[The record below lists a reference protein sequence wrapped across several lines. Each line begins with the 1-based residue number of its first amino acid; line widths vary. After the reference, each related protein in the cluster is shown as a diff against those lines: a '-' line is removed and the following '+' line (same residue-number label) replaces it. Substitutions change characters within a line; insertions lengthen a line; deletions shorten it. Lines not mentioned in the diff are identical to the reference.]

1 MRNELT
7 QIERIVAYVSGNM
20 SPIEKT
26 QFEKELATDNA
37 LQREVQIQKDIMEG
51 INRKA
56 LKAEMNSAQTKH
68 IRNRNIKY
76 TIVVAVILLGIIAI
90 VNSIYNK
97 YKEHHSHFDHGI
109 SSDTVSTKSFELENQ
124 LFEID
129 TRKDT
134 VVVTKHGTVFAIPAN
149 AFESNSQS
157 ILFSVQEAI
166 TPAEIIRAGLSTMA
180 DDKLL
185 ETGGMFNI
193 QAYDAGKS
201 VNITKEIIAETPTTV
216 DSKNMKLFDG
226 VMQADSSINWTN
238 PQPVEQYLNTYEVT
252 TLDFYPPRYFEGLQK
267 RNLDITN
274 KTLTD
279 SLYYSLEE
287 THENLTIHVP
297 IVEAPEAIGETYY
310 PSDTIKYKAAFVQ
323 NANKITRF
331 YHEVRPS
338 QIRAIWN
345 SKFNESLVA
354 TKEFEERLKVMHTAC
369 NGGAI
374 LNFYL
379 ENQGQELYKLDEK
392 AANMDEGK
400 TAIFRKFAAEKKG
413 RVRPNE
419 GLFQKLNAYYTE
431 QKTIF
436 AEAAK
441 EARRKYLDENNQARL
456 RALQATYKDQRERDS
471 INGVFFN
478 KEFQT
483 NLIEAYRQVGKPLN
497 PAPPNTRRI
506 TWRVNRTGWKNLDQY
521 VMESLS
527 ARKTLDYTD
536 PETGKKAVIRFDSL
550 KIKIAELET
559 FDAMRVYLIPKGYN
573 SFIRLKEEQKSFVY
587 SMNELL
593 KYDLVIVGYRG
604 EQAYSYTQ
612 QLIPKGEINT
622 ALQPISNTELENLFA
637 TLAKENEVAEFNNQL
652 EYLQSSIKETKR
664 SKDFAIKEEL
674 RRYIRPYALAL
685 CGMSETNAPYGY
697 K

>member
-56 LKAEMNSAQTKH
+56 LKAEMNSAQSKH

-76 TIVVAVILLGIIAI
+76 SIIGVVIILAITGIA
-90 VNSIYNK
+90 NSIYNK
-97 YKEHHSHFDHGI
+97 YKEYHSHFDHGI
-109 SSDTVSTKSFELENQ
+109 ISDTVSTKSFELENQ

-157 ILFSVQEAI
+157 ILFSIQEAI

-193 QAYDAGKS
+193 QAYDAGKA
-201 VNITKEIIAETPTTV
+201 VNITKEIIAETPTTI

-226 VMQADSSINWTN
+226 IVLNDSSINWTN

-252 TLDFYPPRYFEGLQK
+252 SLDFYPPRYFEGLQK
-267 RNLDITN
+267 RSLDVTN
-274 KTLTD
+274 KTFTD

-287 THENLTIHVP
+287 TFENDITNQLIETDEV
-297 IVEAPEAIGETYY
+297 IGEIYY
-310 PSDTIKYKAAFVQ
+310 PSDTIKIKADFVQ
-323 NANKITRF
+323 NANKTTRF
-331 YHEVRPS
+331 YHEVKPS

-345 SKFNESLVA
+345 SKFNETLVA
-354 TKEFEERLKVMHTAC
+354 TKEFEERIKVMHTAC
-369 NGGAI
+369 NGEVI

-379 ENQGQELYKLDEK
+379 ENLGQELYKLDEK
-392 AANMDEGK
+392 AADMDEGK
-400 TAIFRKFAAEKKG
+400 TGIFRKFAAEKKG

-419 GLFQKLNAYYTE
+419 GLFQKLNDYYKE
-431 QKTIF
+431 QKNIF

-456 RALQATYKDQRERDS
+456 RALQEKYKDQRERDS

-497 PAPPNTRRI
+497 PTPPNTRRI

-550 KIKIAELET
+550 KVKIAELET

-593 KYDLVIVGYRG
+593 KYDLVIVGYQG

-612 QLIPKGEINT
+612 QLIPTGEINT
-622 ALQPISNTELENLFA
+622 TLQPISNTDLENLFA

-685 CGMSETNAPYGY
+685 CGEGISL

>member
-1 MRNELT
+1 
-7 QIERIVAYVSGNM
+7 M
-20 SPIEKT
+20 SDK
-26 QFEKELATDNA
+26 
-37 LQREVQIQKDIMEG
+37 
-51 INRKA
+51 
-56 LKAEMNSAQTKH
+56 QTKH

-76 TIVVAVILLGIIAI
+76 SILGAVIILGIMAF
-90 VNSIYNK
+90 VNSIYNR
-97 YKEHHSHFDHGI
+97 YQEHQSHHNHDI
-109 SSDTVSTKSFELENQ
+109 IVDIVSIKGVELEKQ

-134 VVVTKHGTVFAIPAN
+134 VVVTKRGTVFAIPAN
-149 AFESNSQS
+149 AFESSSQS
-157 ILFSVQEAI
+157 IVFSVQEAI

-193 QAYDAGKS
+193 QAYEAGKPI
-201 VNITKEIIAETPTTV
+201 NISKEIIAETPTTV
-216 DSKNMKLFDG
+216 DTKNMKLFDG
-226 VMQADSSINWTN
+226 VVQADSSINWTN
-238 PQPVEQYLNTYEVT
+238 PQPIEQYLNTYEVT
-252 TLDFYPPRYFEGLQK
+252 SLDFYPPRYFEGLQN

-274 KTLTD
+274 KTFTD

-287 THENLTIHVP
+287 TDENIISFKP
-297 IVEAPEAIGETYY
+297 IIETDGIRSGKKQY
-310 PSDTIKYKAAFVQ
+310 PSDTIKYETYFSEGVDKP
-323 NANKITRF
+323 TRF
-331 YHEVRPS
+331 YHEVKPS

-345 SKFNESLVA
+345 SEFNESLVA

-369 NGGAI
+369 NGEVI

-392 AANMDEGK
+392 AANMDEG
-400 TAIFRKFAAEKKG
+400 TTGIFRKFAAEKKG

-419 GLFQKLNAYYTE
+419 GLFKKLNDYYKE
-431 QKTIF
+431 QKTIY

-441 EARRKYLDENNQARL
+441 EARRKYLDENNQARI
-456 RALQATYKDQRERDS
+456 RAIQTEFKDRRERDS
-471 INGVFFN
+471 ISRVFFN

-483 NLIEAYRQVGKPLN
+483 NLVEAYRQVGKPLN

-506 TWRVNRTGWKNLDQY
+506 TWRLNRTGWKNLDQY
-521 VMESLS
+521 VMESLL

-536 PETGKKAVIRFDSL
+536 PETGKKAVIRFDTVNVN
-550 KIKIAELET
+550 IAELET
-559 FDAMRVYLIPKGYN
+559 FDATRVYLIPKGYN
-573 SFIRLKEEQKSFVY
+573 SFIRLNEMNKKFTY
-587 SMNELL
+587 NMNELL
-593 KYDLVIVGYRG
+593 KYDLVIVAYKG

-612 QLIPKGEINT
+612 QLISSGEINAT
-622 ALQPISNTELENLFA
+622 LQPISTTDLDTLFA
-637 TLAKENEVAEFNNQL
+637 TLSKENEVAEFNNQL
-652 EYLQSSIKETKR
+652 EFLQSSVKEIKR

-685 CGMSETNAPYGY
+685 CNEETNL

>member
-26 QFEKELATDNA
+26 QFETELANDSA

-76 TIVVAVILLGIIAI
+76 SIVGAVIILGIIAI
-90 VNSIYNK
+90 VNNIYNR
-97 YKEHHSHFDHGI
+97 YQRHQSHHNLDI
-109 SSDTVSTKSFELENQ
+109 IVDTVSTKGVELKKQ

-149 AFESNSQS
+149 AFESSSQS
-157 ILFSVQEAI
+157 IVFSVQEAI

-193 QAYDAGKS
+193 QAYDSGKP
-201 VNITKEIIAETPTTV
+201 VNISKEIIAETPTTV

-226 VMQADSSINWTN
+226 VVKADSTINWTN
-238 PQPVEQYLNTYEVT
+238 PQPIEQYLNTYEVT

-267 RNLDITN
+267 RNLDVTN
-274 KTLTD
+274 KTFTD

-287 THENLTIHVP
+287 TDENITVKATSIEIPVRM
-297 IVEAPEAIGETYY
+297 PEGERYY
-310 PSDTIKYKAAFVQ
+310 PKDTPVYVEPPVSPKSKP
-323 NANKITRF
+323 TRF
-331 YHEVRPS
+331 YHEVKPS

-345 SKFNESLVA
+345 SEFNESLVA

-369 NGGAI
+369 NGGSI

-379 ENQGQELYKLDEK
+379 ENQEQELYKLDEK
-392 AANMDEGK
+392 AANMDEG
-400 TAIFRKFAAEKKG
+400 TTGLYRKFAAEKKG

-419 GLFQKLNAYYTE
+419 GLFKKLNDYYKE
-431 QKTIF
+431 QKTIYS
-436 AEAAK
+436 EAAK
-441 EARRKYLDENNQARL
+441 EARRKYLDENNQARI
-456 RALQATYKDQRERDS
+456 RAIQTEFKDRRERDS

-478 KEFQT
+478 REFQT
-483 NLIEAYRQVGKPLN
+483 NLVEAYRQVGKPLN

-521 VMESLS
+521 VMESLA
-527 ARKTLDYTD
+527 ARKTLNYTD
-536 PETGKKAVIRFDSL
+536 PETGKKAVIRFDTVNVN
-550 KIKIAELET
+550 IAELET
-559 FDAMRVYLIPKGYN
+559 FDATRVYLIPKGYN
-573 SFIRLKEEQKSFVY
+573 SFIRLNEKDKKFTY
-587 SMNELL
+587 NMNELL
-593 KYDLVIVGYRG
+593 KYDLVIVAYKG
-604 EQAYSYTQ
+604 EQAFSYTQ
-612 QLIPKGEINT
+612 QLIPTGEINT
-622 ALQPISNTELENLFA
+622 TLQPISNTDLDTLFA
-637 TLAKENEVAEFNNQL
+637 TLSKENHVEEFNNQL
-652 EYLQSSIKETKR
+652 EYLQSSIKEIKR

-685 CGMSETNAPYGY
+685 CNEETNL

>member
-56 LKAEMNSAQTKH
+56 LKAEMNSAQSKH

-76 TIVVAVILLGIIAI
+76 SIIGVVIILAITGIA
-90 VNSIYNK
+90 NSIYNK
-97 YKEHHSHFDHGI
+97 YKEYHSHFDHGI
-109 SSDTVSTKSFELENQ
+109 ISDTVSTKSFELENQ

-157 ILFSVQEAI
+157 ILFTVQEAI

-193 QAYDAGKS
+193 QAYDAGKA
-201 VNITKEIIAETPTTV
+201 VNITKEIIAETPTTI

-226 VMQADSSINWTN
+226 IVLNDSSINWTN

-252 TLDFYPPRYFEGLQK
+252 SLDFYPPRYFEGLQK
-267 RNLDITN
+267 RSLDVTN
-274 KTLTD
+274 KTFTD

-287 THENLTIHVP
+287 TFENDITNQLIETDEV
-297 IVEAPEAIGETYY
+297 IGEIYY
-310 PSDTIKYKAAFVQ
+310 PSDTIKIKADFVQ
-323 NANKITRF
+323 NANKTTRF
-331 YHEVRPS
+331 YHEVKPS

-345 SKFNESLVA
+345 SKFNETLVA
-354 TKEFEERLKVMHTAC
+354 TKEFEERIKVMHTAC
-369 NGGAI
+369 NGEVI

-379 ENQGQELYKLDEK
+379 ENLGQELYKLDEK
-392 AANMDEGK
+392 AADMDEGK
-400 TAIFRKFAAEKKG
+400 TGIFRKFAAEKKG

-419 GLFQKLNAYYTE
+419 GLFQKLNDYYKE
-431 QKTIF
+431 QKNIF

-456 RALQATYKDQRERDS
+456 RALQEKYKDQRERDS

-497 PAPPNTRRI
+497 PTPPNTRRI

-550 KIKIAELET
+550 KVKIAELET

-593 KYDLVIVGYRG
+593 KYDLVIVGYQG

-612 QLIPKGEINT
+612 QLIPTGEINT
-622 ALQPISNTELENLFA
+622 TLQPISNTDLENLFA

-685 CGMSETNAPYGY
+685 CGEGTSL